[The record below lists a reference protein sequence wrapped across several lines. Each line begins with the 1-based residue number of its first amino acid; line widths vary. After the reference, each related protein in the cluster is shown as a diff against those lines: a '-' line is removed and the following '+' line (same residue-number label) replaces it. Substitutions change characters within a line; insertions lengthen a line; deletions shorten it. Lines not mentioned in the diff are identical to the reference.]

1 MPSDGHE
8 GCDVNQQEVE
18 ESKCQEC
25 VEELNRLAEHERYRY
40 LGHLSELERKHFP
53 ERLIKDRRTSKEL
66 HVECTRLAP
75 NWTTVERANLQM
87 LERRF
92 ASDLPPLG
100 YENYEILLQIRDP
113 QAHGLQKLNRSG
125 VDELARSIKQ
135 FLSDQKPHGGERDV
149 VTFDLED
156 FRLYAPLA
164 SIFKTVLLSKTDTAG
179 QLADG
184 STVVRVGVI
193 AYEQKELEER
203 LNQAIASKVG
213 QQGDVLLIY
222 SEGPL
227 FLFDS
232 ASTLGRL
239 KQIAESHQV
248 HQSFEEIWFLMHYW
262 TGGQKLFRIE

>member
-1 MPSDGHE
+1 MPGVGQE

-75 NWTTVERANLQM
+75 NWTTVERANLQI

-92 ASDLPPLG
+92 ASDLSPLG
-100 YENYEILLQIRDP
+100 YENYEIFLQMRDP
-113 QAHGLQKLNRSG
+113 QAHTLQKLNRSG

-135 FLSDQKPHGGERDV
+135 FLSDQKPHGGEQKL
-149 VTFDLED
+149 VTFQLDD
-156 FRLYAPLA
+156 FRLYGPLA
-164 SIFKTVLLSKTDTAG
+164 SIFKTVLLSKIDR
-179 QLADG
+179 LADG
-184 STVVRVGVI
+184 SADVRVGVI
-193 AYEQKELEER
+193 AYEQRELEER
-203 LNQAIASKVG
+203 LDQAIATKLDR
-213 QQGDVLLIY
+213 QADILLIY

-227 FLFDS
+227 FLFD
-232 ASTLGRL
+232 AANTLGRL
-239 KQIAESHQV
+239 KQIAETLHA
-248 HQSFEEIWFLMHYW
+248 HQSFGEIWFLTHYW
-262 TGGQKLFRIE
+262 TGGQKLFRIV

>member
-1 MPSDGHE
+1 MPSRGQE

-18 ESKCQEC
+18 ESKCREC

-40 LGHLSELERKHFP
+40 LGHLSELERKHFS

-75 NWTTVERANLQM
+75 NWTTVEKANLQM

-100 YENYEILLQIRDP
+100 YQNYEIFLQMRDP
-113 QAHGLQKLNRSG
+113 QAHTLQKLNRSG
-125 VDELARSIKQ
+125 VDELARSIKK
-135 FLSDQKPHGGERDV
+135 FLTDQKPQSGAQKL
-149 VTFDLED
+149 VTFQLDD
-156 FRLYAPLA
+156 SRLYAPLA
-164 SIFKTVLLSKTDTAG
+164 SVFKTVLMSKLDTDSQTA
-179 QLADG
+179 AG
-184 STVVRVGVI
+184 STDVRVGVI
-193 AYEQKELEER
+193 AYEQSELEER
-203 LNQAIASKVG
+203 LDQVIASKL
-213 QQGDVLLIY
+213 DLRADILLIY

-239 KQIAESHQV
+239 KQIAEMLHA
-248 HQSFEEIWFLMHYW
+248 HQSFGEIWFLTHYW
-262 TGGQKLFRIE
+262 TGGQKLFRIV